1 MIRHVTAANPRKWSQ
16 ICFRFN
22 GTNLENYFI
31 GYYPVAV
38 SSTLTKGLSTFTL
51 SSYYGSIPFQTKFLP
66 VSYYSHLR
74 LYCQNIYRSSTR
86 KRSRFLGRAHFSLTP
101 EQKARNQR
109 RAILSQLQS
118 IPNLITTTRILF
130 TPYLSYLILTD
141 QYTLALY
148 GCALAGFSDFV
159 DGYIAKNYGGG
170 TVLGTYLD
178 PLADKILINTLALSL
193 AFAQLHPGDSDTT
206 IVMNETILPLWCV
219 LTWVSRDILLI
230 YFSYRAAAIA
240 AKGRDHNVADPSRT
254 PLKVD
259 PTMISKMNTLLQF
272 ATIGCGIGVGLDMV
286 SLPVVHGLCYA
297 TTITTVMSGIH
308 YYWTGKAIVSSGNT
322 TDIHNTSTKKS
333 KGS

>member
-22 GTNLENYFI
+22 RTNLENYFI
-31 GYYPVAV
+31 GYQVAV

-51 SSYYGSIPFQTKFLP
+51 SSYYGSIPFQNKFLP

-118 IPNLITTTRILF
+118 IPNMITTTRILF

-193 AFAQLHPGDSDTT
+193 AFAQLHPGVLSMDPITMDSDTT

-219 LTWVSRDILLI
+219 LTWLSRDVLLI
-230 YFSYRAAAIA
+230 YFSYRAAEIA
-240 AKGRDHNVADPSRT
+240 AQGRDHNVADPSQT

-259 PTMISKMNTLLQF
+259 P
-272 ATIGCGIGVGLDMV
+272 
-286 SLPVVHGLCYA
+286 P
-297 TTITTVMSGIH
+297 
-308 YYWTGKAIVSSGNT
+308 
-322 TDIHNTSTKKS
+322 
-333 KGS
+333 GSVR